1 MQTRA
6 KNIGIVGM
14 EALLFCCVY
23 GCYVC
28 STSGKRSDQ
37 SFAGRT
43 KRLATVL
50 LPSYFVVYFSLRRR
64 LKLTNRG
71 RWRQKNQ
78 RGLELLQGLSKAYA
92 SARLLYTKSELPLE
106 CLSGSSSFAVT
117 HTYASYY
124 IYTKTS
130 TCKTGLILKG
140 RKAKRRRKGD
150 FSATGYS
157 LDRQHVWSQSQ
168 SFSRVGLAAT

>member
-1 MQTRA
+1 MTRLRRKSPLTVLSRLRGKHDVLSSQFDQGLGKVRQSMQTRA

-64 LKLTNRG
+64 LNLTNRG

-78 RGLELLQGLSKAYA
+78 RGLELLQGLSNAYA
-92 SARLLYTKSELPLE
+92 SARLLFTKSELPLE

-117 HTYASYY
+117 RTYASYY
-124 IYTKTS
+124 I
-130 TCKTGLILKG
+130 
-140 RKAKRRRKGD
+140 
-150 FSATGYS
+150 
-157 LDRQHVWSQSQ
+157 
-168 SFSRVGLAAT
+168 